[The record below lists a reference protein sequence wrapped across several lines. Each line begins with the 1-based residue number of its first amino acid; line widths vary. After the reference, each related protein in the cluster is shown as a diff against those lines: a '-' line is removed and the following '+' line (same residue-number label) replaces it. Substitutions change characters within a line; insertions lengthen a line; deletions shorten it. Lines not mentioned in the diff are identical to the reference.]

1 MEVFIF
7 FHCNFVHARSC
18 IELRLLTFNLKLN
31 LETASQIP
39 NSNFID
45 FFTSTKFDKIGTT
58 SNVSCLAN
66 TSEQCT
72 YQWQATEVGTN
83 NPVVIQH
90 QTISLIPQHFE
101 IYSDVRCL
109 ATCNIRGSV
118 CRAQPMEFRFAL
130 GQGEINTGKLKI
142 LRGWVNLTLSFFH
155 ISPETGRKF

>member
-1 MEVFIF
+1 M
-7 FHCNFVHARSC
+7 ALRTKSY
-18 IELRLLTFNLKLN
+18 RLLIRNP
-31 LETASQIP
+31 ETTSNTP

-45 FFTSTKFDKIGTT
+45 FFKSTKFDRIGTT

-72 YQWQATEVGTN
+72 YQWQATEVGSN

-90 QTISLIPQHFE
+90 QTIFLIPQHFE

-118 CRAQPMEFRFAL
+118 CEAQPMEFML
-130 GQGEINTGKLKI
+130 EHGQGQINTGELEI
-142 LRGWVNLTLSFFH
+142 LRDG
-155 ISPETGRKF
+155 